1 MSLRGGSLQIFL
13 DTASQAFQAFA
24 TAPVAR
30 RSIRQFVAK
39 LEQPGTARA
48 GDGSRLPVCAYLDV
62 ALTIDTSYDPSL
74 GRLVE
79 AFKGIEPMLEWRRR
93 TKYDHSA
100 SDNFADGH
108 ANAMIIGPGGLE
120 ERSDLWLGVT
130 LMAPHVRYP
139 DHDHAPEEV
148 YLVLSEGEFKQGEG
162 NWFSPGIGGSFY
174 NVPGIKHAMRSVDTP
189 LFAFW
194 ALLAD
199 RPHE

>member
-1 MSLRGGSLQIFL
+1 MSLRGESLQLFL
-13 DTASQAFQAFA
+13 EAASQAFQVFA
-24 TAPVAR
+24 TAPEAR
-30 RSIRQFVAK
+30 RSIRQFLAR
-39 LEQPGTARA
+39 LEQPGAARA
-48 GDGSRLPVCAYLDV
+48 GDGSRLPVCAHLDV
-62 ALTIDTSYDPSL
+62 ALAIDTSYDPSL

-93 TKYDHSA
+93 TKYDRSA

-139 DHDHAPEEV
+139 NHDHAPEEV

-174 NVPGIKHAMRSVDTP
+174 NIPGIKHAMRSVDTP

-194 ALLAD
+194 ALLA
-199 RPHE
+199 

>member
-1 MSLRGGSLQIFL
+1 MNLRGDSLQLFL
-13 DTASQAFQAFA
+13 DAASQAFQRFA
-24 TAPVAR
+24 TAPEAR
-30 RSIRQFVAK
+30 RSIRQFLAA
-39 LEQPGTARA
+39 LGHPGTARA
-48 GDGSRLPVCAYLDV
+48 GGGSRLPVCAYLDV
-62 ALTIDTSYDPSL
+62 ALAIDSSYDPSL
-74 GRLVE
+74 GRLIE
-79 AFKGIEPMLEWRRR
+79 AFKGIEPMLEWHRR

-100 SDNFADGH
+100 SDNFAGGH

-148 YLVLSEGEFKQGEG
+148 YLVLSEGEFRQGDG

-194 ALLAD
+194 ALLAE
-199 RPHE
+199 RPH